1 MVKGKG
7 WNQHQTVKQSAS
19 LEKIEMHGY
28 YPLKGYEM
36 KKRKYRIT
44 VNLSPEIIDTLEQI
58 KQLTGTTYSTQI
70 YEMLNE
76 IHPALKLLVRN
87 IEIARGM
94 EAKSKEELKAALDEI
109 SPNIADLSKQAQA
122 LTDAADGQLDLLDK
136 FVGGDKRDGD

>member
-1 MVKGKG
+1 
-7 WNQHQTVKQSAS
+7 
-19 LEKIEMHGY
+19 
-28 YPLKGYEM
+28 M

-44 VNLSPEIIDTLEQI
+44 VNLSPEIIETLESI

-109 SPNIADLSKQAQA
+109 SPNIADLAKQSQA